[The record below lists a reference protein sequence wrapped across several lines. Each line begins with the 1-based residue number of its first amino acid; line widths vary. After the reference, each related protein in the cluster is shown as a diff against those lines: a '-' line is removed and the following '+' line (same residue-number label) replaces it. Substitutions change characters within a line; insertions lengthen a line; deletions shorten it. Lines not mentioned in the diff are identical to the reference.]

1 MKQLGFVVTPA
12 AFADR
17 VRALDDAISE
27 LTSKVRASKLN
38 QSWVEAYDAF
48 LLRWGIERSSYVDIT
63 SRLFLSS
70 AIPRLNKFEENY
82 RKWAKS
88 FARNTG
94 QRVRSANARE
104 PEQLTIIPSSIWI
117 VGLVALALFAFGG
130 FRGRR

>member
-17 VRALDDAISE
+17 VKALDDAITE
-27 LTSKVRASKLN
+27 LTKKVRSANLN
-38 QSWVEAYDAF
+38 PLWVRAYDAF
-48 LLRWGIERSSYVDIT
+48 LLRWGVERSSYVDFT
-63 SRLFLSS
+63 SRQFTSVSTNKLD
-70 AIPRLNKFEENY
+70 KFEANY
-82 RKWAKS
+82 RKWAAS

-94 QRVRSANARE
+94 QRVDPAPFRR
-104 PEQLTIIPSSIWI
+104 PENLTSIPSPIWI